1 MFLFIEKV
9 EGFDKL
15 HQVERVDLNLNNFG
29 GSLTNSVANL
39 SSQLSQFYIGGN
51 QITGTIPASFVMFQK
66 MQSLNLNVSKLSG
79 EIPLSIGNLSLLFQL
94 DLSNNVLEG
103 SIHPGVGNC
112 QNLQYLDL
120 SHNRIS
126 GTIPLQVI
134 GLSYL
139 SLLLNLSHNSFNGKP
154 TL

>member
-1 MFLFIEKV
+1 M
-9 EGFDKL
+9 
-15 HQVERVDLNLNNFG
+15 
-29 GSLTNSVANL
+29 ANL
-39 SSQLSQFYIGGN
+39 SSQLSKFYIGGN
-51 QITGTIPASFVMFQK
+51 QITGNIPASFVMFQK